1 MYAKLVSNGSLWQ
14 GEEFALEQFP
24 YVFGRAA
31 GVSLQ
36 LDDRWVSRH
45 HCQIDMV
52 DGELVVQDLNSTH
65 GTLVN
70 NLPVG
75 ETTLQPGDRLTIGLT
90 SFKVCSLNDD
100 STENAHALQLQEAD
114 SLNTAS

>member
-1 MYAKLVSNGSLWQ
+1 MFAKIVSNGSLWQ

-36 LDDRWVSRH
+36 LDDRWVSRQ
-45 HCQIDMV
+45 HCQIDVV

-70 NLPVG
+70 DCPVG
-75 ETTLQPGDRLTIGLT
+75 ETALQAGDRLTIGLT
-90 SFKVCSLNDD
+90 SFKVCYFRDESSQNGQ
-100 STENAHALQLQEAD
+100 AVHLQEAD